1 MNAAV
6 LFCNWPAGD
15 LLLFSQ
21 QSKQCVLFT
30 LIRKRIVFSA
40 FLRDTDVPKDA
51 PKDAPKDVRKK
62 CGKTLGNAN
71 SIIENVVI
79 TGWVIRSW

>member
-1 MNAAV
+1 VNAAV
-6 LFCNWPAGD
+6 LFCNWLAGD
-15 LLLFSQ
+15 LLMFSQ
-21 QSKQCVLFT
+21 QSNRCVLFT
-30 LIRKRIVFSA
+30 LMREGIVFSA

-51 PKDAPKDVRKK
+51 LKDVRKNVEK
-62 CGKTLGNAN
+62 HLGNAN